1 MGNVVIRA
9 ASCRVA
15 HCTPGRRTALAPA
28 ARGRAPARCGVNN
41 GLGPRPDSRYT
52 PTVSI
57 VPSFPLPRIVRA
69 RTAMT
74 VATRSSSAALQGALY
89 VALSAAAFGAMA
101 IFGRYAYAA
110 GVDVLG
116 LLIVRFAIGGAILAA
131 IARRRGVAWPRG
143 RALMPLVAM
152 GALGYVG
159 QSFCYFSALQHAQA
173 SLVALLLYLYP
184 AFVTLLA
191 AWWLGERLTRA
202 KAVAL
207 VLCVAGSAL
216 MVGGGHGEP
225 LGIAL
230 ALAAAVI
237 YSLYI
242 VGGTKATRGVDSLA
256 TTAIICLSAT
266 ATLVAIAVVRT
277 AAFGAPPR
285 WPANAG
291 GWAAMLAI
299 ALVSTVA
306 AMLAFFAGLQRLG
319 AARTSMLSTLEPVVT
334 VALAALLFGE
344 ALSPLQWAGGVAIL
358 AAVLA
363 LVRAGGAAADDA
375 TATSNA

>member
-1 MGNVVIRA
+1 MIA
-9 ASCRVA
+9 AA
-15 HCTPGRRTALAPA
+15 
-28 ARGRAPARCGVNN
+28 
-41 GLGPRPDSRYT
+41 
-52 PTVSI
+52 
-57 VPSFPLPRIVRA
+57 
-69 RTAMT
+69 
-74 VATRSSSAALQGALY
+74 RSSSAALQGALY

-101 IFGRYAYAA
+101 IFGRYAYAG

-116 LLIVRFAIGGAILAA
+116 LLIVRFAIGGTVLAA
-131 IARRRGVAWPRG
+131 IVWRRGVVWPRG

-159 QSFCYFSALQHAQA
+159 QSFCYFTALRHAQA

-202 KAVAL
+202 KGVAL

-225 LGIAL
+225 FGIAL
-230 ALAAAVI
+230 ALGAAVV

-242 VGGTKATRGVDSLA
+242 VGGTKATRGVDPLA
-256 TTAIICLSAT
+256 TTAIICVSAT
-266 ATLVAIAVVRT
+266 AALVLIALVRT
-277 AAFGAPPR
+277 VAFDAPPR
-285 WPANAG
+285 WPATAG

-306 AMLAFFAGLQRLG
+306 AMLAFFAGLERLG

-363 LVRAGGAAADDA
+363 LVRAGGAAADDT

>member
-1 MGNVVIRA
+1 MV
-9 ASCRVA
+9 SS
-15 HCTPGRRTALAPA
+15 
-28 ARGRAPARCGVNN
+28 
-41 GLGPRPDSRYT
+41 PRPS
-52 PTVSI
+52 
-57 VPSFPLPRIVRA
+57 PSP
-69 RTAMT
+69 
-74 VATRSSSAALQGALY
+74 SSAAVQGALY
-89 VALSAAAFGAMA
+89 VALSATAFGAMA
-101 IFGRYAYAA
+101 IFGRYAYAG

-116 LLIVRFAIGGAILAA
+116 LLIVRFAIGGAVLAA
-131 IARRRGVAWPRG
+131 IARHRRVAWPR
-143 RALMPLVAM
+143 RQALVPLAAM
-152 GALGYVG
+152 GAFGYVG

-191 AWWLGERLTRA
+191 AWWLGERLTRV
-202 KAVAL
+202 KGMAL

-242 VGGTKATRGVDSLA
+242 VAGAKATRGIDPLA
-256 TTAIICLSAT
+256 TTAVICVSAT
-266 ATLVAIAVVRT
+266 GMLILLAVVRR
-277 AAFGAPPR
+277 AALGVAPH
-285 WPANAG
+285 WPVTAG

-306 AMLAFFAGLQRLG
+306 AMLAFFAGLERLG

-344 ALSPLQWAGGVAIL
+344 ALSPMQWIGGIAIL
-358 AAVLA
+358 AAVLW
-363 LVRAGGAAADDA
+363 LVRAGGAADDAA

>member
-1 MGNVVIRA
+1 
-9 ASCRVA
+9 
-15 HCTPGRRTALAPA
+15 
-28 ARGRAPARCGVNN
+28 
-41 GLGPRPDSRYT
+41 
-52 PTVSI
+52 
-57 VPSFPLPRIVRA
+57 
-69 RTAMT
+69 MT
-74 VATRSSSAALQGALY
+74 TFARSSSGALQGVFY
-89 VALSAAAFGAMA
+89 VALSAAAFGGMA
-101 IFGRYAYAA
+101 IFGRYAYAG

-116 LLIVRFAIGGAILAA
+116 LLIVRFAIGAAVLGAIAV
-131 IARRRGVAWPRG
+131 RRGVAWPRP
-143 RALMPLVAM
+143 RALAPLVAM

-191 AWWLGERLTRA
+191 AWWLGERLTRV
-202 KAVAL
+202 KIVAL

-225 LGIAL
+225 LGIGL

-242 VGGTKATRGVDSLA
+242 VAGTKATRGIDPLA
-256 TTAIICLSAT
+256 TTAVICMSAT
-266 ATLVAIAVVRT
+266 GMLLLIALART
-277 AAFGAPPR
+277 ASGSPPH
-285 WPANAG
+285 WPVTAG
-291 GWAAMLAI
+291 GWAVMLAI

-306 AMLAFFAGLQRLG
+306 AMLAFFAGLARLG

-334 VALAALLFGE
+334 VALAAMLFGE
-344 ALSPLQWAGGVAIL
+344 ALTPMQWAGGVAIL